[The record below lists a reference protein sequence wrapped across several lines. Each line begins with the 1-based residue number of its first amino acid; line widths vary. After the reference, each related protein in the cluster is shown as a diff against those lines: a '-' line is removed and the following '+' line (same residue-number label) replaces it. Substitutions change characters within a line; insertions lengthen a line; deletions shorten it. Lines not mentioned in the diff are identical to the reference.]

1 MYTSYGTVDGVYHY
15 IYVYIFS
22 GRTVVL
28 STHYMDEADVLGDR
42 IAIIAHGKLCCAGS
56 PLFLKRH
63 FSDGYT
69 LTLTKR
75 RHGSDASLASA
86 ADGSHLV
93 EPASTKSVSM
103 ENLTDGGGAVEE
115 KAKKCDVT
123 RIIHSHV
130 PEAKLVEDV
139 GAEVSYVLPTLA
151 TQGGRLP
158 ALLKELDQRKDEV
171 DIASYG
177 ISASPLE
184 EV

>member
-1 MYTSYGTVDGVYHY
+1 
-15 IYVYIFS
+15 
-22 GRTVVL
+22 
-28 STHYMDEADVLGDR
+28 MDEADVLGD
-42 IAIIAHGKLCCAGS
+42 GKLCCVCS

-69 LTLTKR
+69 LALTKR
-75 RHGSDASLASA
+75 RHGSDTSLASA
-86 ADGSHLV
+86 AAPAAAAESHPV
-93 EPASTKSVSM
+93 KPASTTSVSV
-103 ENLTDGGGAVEE
+103 ENLTDSRDAVEE

-139 GAEVSYVLPTLA
+139 GAEVSYVLPKLA
-151 TQGGRLP
+151 SQGGRLP
-158 ALLKELDQRKDEV
+158 ALLKELDQRMDEV